1 MTRLVAI
8 VVLLVVIYA
17 STGVAVYLLDVLRDV
32 CYAHDFVIGNAVWL
46 AVVWPL
52 RLLFGMSCD

>member
-1 MTRLVAI
+1 MMRVVVG
-8 VVLLVVIYA
+8 VVLLVVIY
-17 STGVAVYLLDVLRDV
+17 SLSGVAIYLLDVLRDV

-46 AVVWPL
+46 ALAWPL